1 MDNLNVIP
9 HKHTIRSKDRIE
21 RNGYMPKVLWF
32 TGLSGSGKST
42 LANEVEK
49 YLFAKGFS
57 TYILDG
63 DNVRKG
69 LNVDLTFSDIDRI
82 ENIRRISH
90 VASLF
95 VDAGV
100 FVLTAFISP
109 FKEDRDR
116 AKSILG
122 EENFLE
128 IFIDTPFEECE
139 KRDVKGLYK
148 KARAGDLKNFTG
160 LDSPFEPPESP
171 NVHIKTAGKT
181 VNESFEEI
189 LQALDLQKVI

>member
-1 MDNLNVIP
+1 
-9 HKHTIRSKDRIE
+9 
-21 RNGYMPKVLWF
+21 
-32 TGLSGSGKST
+32 
-42 LANEVEK
+42 
-49 YLFAKGFS
+49 
-57 TYILDG
+57 
-63 DNVRKG
+63 
-69 LNVDLTFSDIDRI
+69 
-82 ENIRRISH
+82 
-90 VASLF
+90 
-95 VDAGV
+95 
-100 FVLTAFISP
+100 
-109 FKEDRDR
+109 
-116 AKSILG
+116 
-122 EENFLE
+122 LE

>member
-9 HKHTIRSKDRIE
+9 HKHTIRSEDRIE

-148 KARAGDLKNFTG
+148 KARTGDLKNFTG